1 MTQREF
7 LEGHVFSCRFYH
19 LPYVMSLEEL
29 EKKLYGLDHKEDE
42 VHTESVGAEHHA
54 GPEVQTAWEEEV
66 MPEGVDMSQ
75 KKGKGMKAFIIGSIA
90 VLLGVGGVSYYYIS
104 EYYKTKDLVFVAQTE
119 ESVLIGRPFE
129 ITVDVENRSQA
140 PLREARIFIKL
151 PDGVIGVG
159 NDVDR
164 QTIEESI
171 GAMDPGESLEKTYE
185 VVVVKDRESTKKLDV
200 NFSYLPQNINTRFE
214 REETLEVHVGEPA
227 ISLDFTTPQ
236 NVFGTENFDIGMKFR
251 NISDI
256 EFKDIKVKLLMPDK
270 VVLKNTSV
278 KPDSDKATWNVS
290 ALTPQADQSIT
301 AKAAFEGA
309 HQDFFEL
316 KAQVIVLVNGE
327 EHVIN
332 EKTAN
337 LGVAASP
344 LSLEIVANNNAAY
357 VARPGESITYTL
369 KYRNNTDVA
378 LNDVIVKAKPKGEMF
393 NFASV
398 QSRGSF
404 DSVTNTLMWNASG
417 VPELKLIEPGREGT
431 VDFTIQTQTAY
442 PIKRMFDKNFMLRV
456 DGEVNSPTVPYN
468 VASDKTIGFAS
479 NETKVG
485 GDIVLEAKIAQV
497 AGSPAPQV
505 NKPSKYTVTLT
516 IRNYATDMRD
526 IKITTSLQPGVRWTG
541 VVKSNSGAVPTY
553 NDRTG
558 EINWGVDK
566 IIATKGAIGT
576 PTEAT
581 FQVEVTPNITQVGG
595 SIEVT
600 KDATLSAIDDFTG
613 ATVNKMVRGVQAAGA
628 IR

>member
-1 MTQREF
+1 MPH
-7 LEGHVFSCRFYH
+7 LHVACRFYH
-19 LPYVMSLEEL
+19 LTHTMSLEEL
-29 EKKLYGLDHKEDE
+29 EKKLYGIDHKEDE
-42 VHTESVGAEHHA
+42 IHAEPVR
-54 GPEVQTAWEEEV
+54 PEHRNEPAVQTAWEEEAV
-66 MPEGVDMSQ
+66 TGGGDTSQ
-75 KKGKGMKAFIIGSIA
+75 GTKKGMKAFVIGAI
-90 VLLGVGGVSYYYIS
+90 VLLLGMGGVSYYYIS
-104 EYYKTKDLVFVAQTE
+104 EYYKTKDLVLMAQTE

-140 PLREARIFIKL
+140 PLRDARIFIKL

-185 VVVVKDRESTKKLDV
+185 VVVVKDQESTKKLDV

-236 NVFGTENFDIGMKFR
+236 NVFGTENFDIGMRFR
-251 NISDI
+251 NSADI
-256 EFKDIKVKLLMPDK
+256 EFKDIKVKLLIPDK
-270 VVLKNTSV
+270 VVLKNTSI

-290 ALTPQADQSIT
+290 ALTPQAEQSIT

-316 KAQVIVLVNGE
+316 KAQVIALVNGE
-327 EHVIN
+327 EYVIN

-344 LSLEIVANNNAAY
+344 LSLEIIANNNTAY

-369 KYRNNTDVA
+369 KYRNNTEVA
-378 LNDVIVKAKPKGEMF
+378 LNDVIVKAKLKGEMF
-393 NFASV
+393 DPASV

-404 DSVTNTLMWNASG
+404 DSVMNTLTWNTSG
-417 VPELKLIEPGREGT
+417 APELKLVEPGREGS
-431 VDFTIQTQTAY
+431 VEFTIQTKEAY
-442 PIKRMFDKNFMLRV
+442 PIRRMFDKNFVLQV

-479 NETKVG
+479 NETKIG
-485 GDIVLEAKIAQV
+485 GDIVLEAKIVQT
-497 AGSPAPQV
+497 AGSPLLQV

-526 IKITTSLQPGVRWTG
+526 IKIISSLQPGVRWTG

-558 EINWGVDK
+558 EISWGVDK
-566 IIATKGAIGT
+566 IIATKGVIGT

-600 KDATLSAIDDFTG
+600 KDVALSAIDDFTG
-613 ATVNKMVRGVQAAGA
+613 AAVNKMVRGVQAAGA